1 MWNAKC
7 PSLIP
12 LCGWLQAARVRVLAA
27 PIPEQR
33 LAVWVGGSILGSLPG
48 FHEMWV
54 NRAEYLEH
62 GTTVVER
69 KCP

>member
-1 MWNAKC
+1 
-7 PSLIP
+7 
-12 LCGWLQAARVRVLAA
+12 VRVLAA